1 MRTFKRG
8 RRYFTALL
16 LVVTIFSVQTLAE
29 EKKTEESLSAD
40 TIVSELEKQLNLS
53 REKWEQLKPVL
64 EEKSRALSESM
75 KQSIDEGVIELNKM
89 AEKFDQMTKDAEEKV
104 KDILTSDEARKFR
117 EELSRIDRQAL
128 EQAKEKMIADL
139 NDVLELTED
148 QIEKLKPVFEES
160 FNKLSEMIQELAAE
174 GSANWQEFKEDFE
187 AVTKD
192 LYDKV
197 QETLNDDQMK
207 KLEEYK
213 EKEKEDIQHVL
224 EAR

>member
-197 QETLNDDQMK
+197 KETLNDDQMK